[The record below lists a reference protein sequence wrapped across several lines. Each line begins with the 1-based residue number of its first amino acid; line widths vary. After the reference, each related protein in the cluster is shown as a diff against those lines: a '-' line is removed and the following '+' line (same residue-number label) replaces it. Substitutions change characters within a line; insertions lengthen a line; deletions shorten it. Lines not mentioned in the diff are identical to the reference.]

1 MDPIHSSSHMLF
13 EFKFLPAKLTSR
25 CQLWI
30 SSRQIDR
37 VTRVV
42 SQIRRHLYYRH
53 RTPTGAA
60 DAYDDVHYFACR
72 PPQYQY
78 LWYRH
83 QNINQPEV
91 RMEVKIAKIFVQL
104 YNEALPF
111 TIYDRITM
119 MKEIQVCGSRKRRRR
134 SRGYAWACHQY
145 CFDCPIYRIRRNAI
159 FFCTLMC
166 TMRYCMALVSIP
178 SSSRGWA
185 NCSTS
190 KSGCNVLRH
199 QRLLKAGI
207 ISSSSGINLLTFI
220 TALNSKILPGDDF
233 DNELNED
240 EFSNTDKG
248 NVDDDD
254 KIGAEE
260 YFGRFISEAL
270 EGENTEIPPSPK
282 KPSSPAMNDDN
293 ILLETK
299 RMIEQQQQQIDLLL
313 KLMNNQGRQQL
324 PPLPASTTKRN
335 ENRNDES
342 HTTPIFPS
350 TLSKQQQSKIV
361 PPLKAML
368 FIDGTW
374 LYYSLNTRNPK
385 TDAIV
390 SKFGKGWQNNYKVD
404 W

>member
-1 MDPIHSSSHMLF
+1 
-13 EFKFLPAKLTSR
+13 
-25 CQLWI
+25 
-30 SSRQIDR
+30 
-37 VTRVV
+37 
-42 SQIRRHLYYRH
+42 
-53 RTPTGAA
+53 
-60 DAYDDVHYFACR
+60 
-72 PPQYQY
+72 
-78 LWYRH
+78 
-83 QNINQPEV
+83 
-91 RMEVKIAKIFVQL
+91 
-104 YNEALPF
+104 
-111 TIYDRITM
+111 
-119 MKEIQVCGSRKRRRR
+119 
-134 SRGYAWACHQY
+134 
-145 CFDCPIYRIRRNAI
+145 
-159 FFCTLMC
+159 
-166 TMRYCMALVSIP
+166 MALMSIP
-178 SSSRGWA
+178 CSSRGWEI
-185 NCSTS
+185 CSRS

-199 QRLLKAGI
+199 QLLLKPGG

-220 TALNSKILPGDDF
+220 TEINSKILPGDD
-233 DNELNED
+233 ELNED

-254 KIGAEE
+254 EIGAEE

-324 PPLPASTTKRN
+324 PPLPASTTKWN

-342 HTTPIFPS
+342 HATPTFPS